1 MWTLGHWNA
10 CTDTVRVMWSH
21 CTSFLLVVWSSI
33 YVHMYVCTYT
43 YIHTYVYTCVC
54 MHMYVCMYIY
64 IHTYFYTCVCMHMY
78 VCTYTNYDAGYW
90 RLICVAIAPAYVPAY
105 VCVSYNCPHTI
116 TKQQHGAVFVV
127 WTSDMIFPPY
137 CCHNT
142 QLPYTRNPW
151 QARNIICIS
160 QSHASR
166 WYDMYVRNVRNY
178 IVTSRVF
185 AYSFDSGPLTAHR
198 QLCLHDG
205 SLNGSPWLVPL
216 CVRPFLHNVHTTTCP
231 ESRIRHL

>member
-1 MWTLGHWNA
+1 MCMYA
-10 CTDTVRVMWSH
+10 YVCM
-21 CTSFLLVVWSSI
+21 
-33 YVHMYVCTYT
+33 YVH
-43 YIHTYVYTCVC
+43 IHTYILLYMC
-54 MHMYVCMYIY
+54 MYSYVCMYIH
-64 IHTYFYTCVCMHMY
+64 IPTMTLVTEVTYVNQLTS
-78 VCTYTNYDAGYW
+78 
-90 RLICVAIAPAYVPAY
+90 ICVAIAPAYVRTY
-105 VCVSYNCPHTI
+105 VCVSYNCHHTI

-151 QARNIICIS
+151 QARNIIYIS

-166 WYDMYVRNVRNY
+166 WYKLHVGTCKWYVCTYVRNY

-185 AYSFDSGPLTAHR
+185 AYSFDSGPSTAHR
-198 QLCLHDG
+198 RLCLHDG

-216 CVRPFLHNVHTTTCP
+216 CVRLWVRAPPLGSWTAFLHNVHTTTCP
-231 ESRIRHL
+231 ESRIRHP